1 MKYILRNIVTFI
13 KKDKV
18 TFCMMQICA
27 FLAGIMLC
35 FSYGIFQ
42 NYQAEDLAWNGDYQL
57 KITFEPGVTKGSLD
71 ACLWKLPNQ
80 VTDRVEC
87 FSVTAHPEENVEAE
101 CRFTLQ
107 EGHIAICRTFGDNLF
122 KNQKA
127 DVYFTPELEREG
139 AYAALAGTALG
150 KTEGGTV
157 TLQGKEY
164 QVIGTQ
170 SWEEDSYLLPW
181 ASLAD
186 DTKLSEDGI
195 TLVFDTAY
203 TEEQYRE
210 VDEVFSRK
218 MGDTV
223 HVPVLEKGEGSPK
236 KFTGTMLLSAAL
248 MSAVIA
254 VDFSLL
260 YLYIL
265 EKRRRQYG
273 IFMLCGMGKGR
284 VLVMCVTEC
293 MLCVLPFFLAGILV
307 FHMAMLPWM
316 EGAYRYLSGIY
327 APDVYA
333 ALFLLFLAVSLLVC
347 ALMLAPGLLGA
358 SVREHLM

>member
-1 MKYILRNIVTFI
+1 MKYILRNIAAFI
-13 KKDKV
+13 KKDKM
-18 TFCMMQICA
+18 TFCMMQVCA
-27 FLAGIMLC
+27 LLAGIILC
-35 FSYGIFQ
+35 FGYGIFR

-57 KITFEPGVTKGSLD
+57 KITFETGVTKERLD
-71 ACLWKLPNQ
+71 ACLGKLSDQ

-87 FSVTAHPEENVEAE
+87 FSVTAYPEEGVKAQ

-107 EGHIAICRTFGDNLF
+107 DGRAAICQVFGDNLY
-122 KNQKA
+122 KNHMA
-127 DVYFTPELEREG
+127 DVYFTPEQEREG

-150 KTEGGTV
+150 ETEGGTV

-170 SWEEDSYLLPW
+170 SWEEDGYLLPW
-181 ASLAD
+181 ASLAG
-186 DTKLSEDGI
+186 DTKLSENGI
-195 TLVFDTAY
+195 TLGFDTAY

-210 VDEVFSRK
+210 TAEIFSRE
-218 MGDTV
+218 MGEMV

-236 KFTGTMLLSAAL
+236 KFTGTMLLAAAL

-284 VLVMCVTEC
+284 VLAMCVTEC
-293 MLCVLPFFLAGILV
+293 MLCVLPFFLVGIYV
-307 FHMAMLPWM
+307 FHMAVLPWM
-316 EGAYRYLSGIY
+316 EGTYRYLSWIY

-358 SVREHLM
+358 SVREYLM

>member
-127 DVYFTPELEREG
+127 DVYFTPEQETKG
-139 AYAALAGTALG
+139 VYVALAGTSFG
-150 KTEGGTV
+150 KEEGDTV
-157 TLQGKEY
+157 RLQEKEY
-164 QVIGTQ
+164 QVIGIQ
-170 SWEEDSYLLPW
+170 SWSANRLLLPW

-210 VDEVFSRK
+210 VDEVFSRE
-218 MGDTV
+218 MGDTI

-236 KFTGTMLLSAAL
+236 KFTGTMLLSAVL

-273 IFMLCGMGKGR
+273 IFVLCGMKKSR
-284 VLVMCVTEC
+284 VFAMCMTEC
-293 MLCVLPFFLAGILV
+293 MLCVLPLFLTGTLV
-307 FHMAMLPWM
+307 FHMAVLPWM
-316 EGAYRYLSGIY
+316 EEVYRYLSGIY
-327 APDVYA
+327 SPDVYA
-333 ALFLLFLAVSLLVC
+333 ALLLLFLTVSLLVC
-347 ALMLAPGLLGA
+347 GLLLVPRLLGA
-358 SVREHLM
+358 SVREYLM